1 MTAIDYTRP
10 VRSPAA
16 SEGVDWAF
24 VAVLRAR
31 ASSRLADEV
40 GRREQ
45 ISKLAQEELGRSI
58 ILDLIETAVADRI
71 DAGMAVW
78 SEPQRKVIAKAVF
91 DALFRL
97 GRLQPLVEDAR
108 VENIMI
114 DGFDNVLLELSDGS
128 REIGPQVADSN
139 AELIEF
145 LVFLASRAETS
156 TREFSESNPTMDLR
170 LDDGSRLAAS
180 AWVCPRPQ
188 VNIRRHRLVQVSLQD
203 LVDLDMLTPTAAS
216 FLAAAVRARKSI
228 VVSGAQGAGKTT
240 LVRALC
246 AEIDAWEP
254 IGTFETELEL
264 FLHDL
269 HTQHRMVR
277 AWEHRPGSG
286 EIGPSGHR
294 PGEFTLDQALSG
306 SYRYNLA
313 RQIVGEVRGKE
324 VWPMI
329 KAMESGTGSIS
340 TTHASDAV
348 AAIRKLVTCA
358 MEAGPHITAE
368 LATAKLAATID
379 LVVHI
384 TLTTSRAQ
392 PGAAAV
398 RTRQV
403 AEIVAVSPG
412 EQTTGY
418 ATTHVF
424 TPGKDGAAVPGV
436 LPDEYRELTAHGFDL
451 TTYLNARPRSPEV
464 A

>member
-1 MTAIDYTRP
+1 MTSIDYTRTTE
-10 VRSPAA
+10 PATPD
-16 SEGVDWAF
+16 GIDWTLISG
-24 VAVLRAR
+24 LRAR
-31 ASSRLADEV
+31 ASNRLSEGV
-40 GRREQ
+40 NERGHLG
-45 ISKLAQEELGRSI
+45 KLAQEELGRSI
-58 ILDLIETAVADRI
+58 ILDLIESAVADRI
-71 DAGMAVW
+71 DVGLGVW
-78 SEPQRKVIAKAVF
+78 THGQLAVIAKAVF
-91 DALFRL
+91 DSLFRL
-97 GRLQPLVEDAR
+97 GRLQPLVEDDR

-114 DGFDNVLLELSDGS
+114 DGFDNVLLELSDGT
-128 REIGPQVADSN
+128 REVGPPVADSN
-139 AELIEF
+139 AELTEF
-145 LVFLASRAETS
+145 LVFLASRSETS

-203 LVDLDMLTPTAAS
+203 LVDLDMLTPPAAS
-216 FLAAAVRARKSI
+216 VLAAAVRARKSI

-246 AEIDAWEP
+246 SEIDKWEP

-269 HTQHRMVR
+269 RDQHRMVR
-277 AWEHRPGSG
+277 SWEHRPGSG
-286 EIGPSGHR
+286 EIGPGGHR
-294 PGEFTLDQALSG
+294 AGEFTLDQALSG
-306 SYRYNLA
+306 SYRYNLS

-340 TTHASDAV
+340 TTHAADAV

-358 MEAGPHITAE
+358 MEVGPHITAE

-384 TLTTSRAQ
+384 AMATSTTG
-392 PGAAAV
+392 PGGTV
-398 RTRQV
+398 TRTRRV

-424 TPGKDGAAVPGV
+424 AARPGGVAVPRV
-436 LPDEYRELTAHGFDL
+436 LPDEYRALTAHGFDL
-451 TTYLNARPRSPEV
+451 AGYLAAQTRDGEV

>member
-1 MTAIDYTRP
+1 MTSINFTRP
-10 VRSPAA
+10 TEPAPA
-16 SEGVDWAF
+16 PDGVDWKLISG
-24 VAVLRAR
+24 LRTQ
-31 ASSRLADEV
+31 ASTRLSEEV
-40 GRREQ
+40 NRRGQ
-45 ISKLAQEELGRSI
+45 LDKFAQEELGRSI
-58 ILDLIETAVADRI
+58 ILDLVETAVADRI
-71 DAGMAVW
+71 DVGLPVW
-78 SEPQRKVIAKAVF
+78 SEAHRQVVAKAVF

-114 DGFDNVLLELSDGS
+114 DGFDNVLLELADGT
-128 REIGPQVADSN
+128 REIGPPVAGSD

-145 LVFLASRAETS
+145 LGFLASRSQTS
-156 TREFSESNPTMDLR
+156 AREFSESDPTMDLR
-170 LDDGSRLAAS
+170 LEDGSRLAAS

-188 VNIRRHRLVQVSLQD
+188 VNIRRHRLVKVSLQD
-203 LVDLDMLTPTAAS
+203 LVDLDMLTASAAS

-228 VVSGAQGAGKTT
+228 VVSGPQGAGKTT

-246 AEIDAWEP
+246 AEIDTWEP

-269 HTQHRMVR
+269 HDQHRMVR

-286 EIGPSGHR
+286 ELGLGGHR
-294 PGEFTLDQALSG
+294 SGEFTLDQALSG
-306 SYRYNLA
+306 SYRYNLG

-368 LATAKLAATID
+368 LATAKLAATVD

-384 TLTTSRAQ
+384 TLTTSPTA
-392 PGAAAV
+392 PGGAP
-398 RTRQV
+398 TRSRRV

-424 TPGKDGAAVPGV
+424 TPGASGVAVPHV
-436 LPDEYRELTAHGFDL
+436 LPDEYRALAGHGFDL
-451 TTYLNARPRSPEV
+451 AGYLSAQPLPGQV
-464 A
+464 P

>member
-1 MTAIDYTRP
+1 MTTTDINHDAQ
-10 VRSPAA
+10 AA
-16 SEGVDWAF
+16 MEPDDVDWKF
-24 VAVLRAR
+24 VAQLRAR
-31 ASSRLADEV
+31 ASSRLAEEV
-40 GRREQ
+40 NERGHLD
-45 ISKLAQEELGRSI
+45 KGAQEELGRSI
-58 ILDLIETAVADRI
+58 ILDLIESAVADRI
-71 DAGMAVW
+71 DVGLPVW
-78 SEPQRKVIAKAVF
+78 SAHQRQAMATAVF
-91 DALFRL
+91 NALFRL
-97 GRLQPLVEDAR
+97 GRLQPLVENTA

-114 DGFDNVLLELSDGS
+114 DGFDNVLLELGDGT
-128 REIGPQVADSN
+128 REVGPPVADSN
-139 AELIEF
+139 EELIEF

-156 TREFSESNPTMDLR
+156 VREFSESSPTMDLR

-188 VNIRRHRLVQVSLQD
+188 VNIRRHRMVEVTLAELVS
-203 LVDLDMLTPTAAS
+203 LDMLTPLAAS

-246 AEIDAWEP
+246 AQIDRWEP

-264 FLHDL
+264 FLHELRD
-269 HTQHRMVR
+269 QHAMVR
-277 AWEHRPGSG
+277 SWEHRPGTG
-286 EIGPSGHR
+286 EVTVNGQRS
-294 PGEFTLDQALSG
+294 GEFTLDQALSG
-306 SYRYNLA
+306 SYRYNLS

-358 MEAGPHITAE
+358 MEAGPHVTAE

-379 LVVHI
+379 LVVHVA
-384 TLTTSRAQ
+384 LTTSGTPHGSAS
-392 PGAAAV
+392 

-412 EQTTGY
+412 ERTTGF

-424 TPGKDGAAVPGV
+424 TPGRDGVARPGV
-436 LPDEYRELTAHGFDL
+436 LPEEYRDLARYGFDL
-451 TTYLNARPRSPEV
+451 AAYTSTGPHRIGEV
-464 A
+464 R

>member
-1 MTAIDYTRP
+1 MTSIDHTNP
-10 VRSPAA
+10 GLLATA
-16 SEGVDWAF
+16 SGGVDWVF
-24 VAVLRAR
+24 VAGLRAR
-31 ASSRLADEV
+31 ASARLSDEV
-40 GRREQ
+40 GHRDHLD
-45 ISKLAQEELGRSI
+45 KFAQEELGRSI
-58 ILDLIETAVADRI
+58 ILDLIEAAVADRI
-71 DAGMAVW
+71 DAGLTVW
-78 SEPQRKVIAKAVF
+78 TETQRQAIAKAVF

-97 GRLQPLVEDAR
+97 GRLQPLVEDGR

-114 DGFDNVLLELSDGS
+114 DGFDNVLLELSDGT
-128 REIGPQVADSN
+128 REIGPPVADSN

-145 LVFLASRAETS
+145 LVFLASRSES
-156 TREFSESNPTMDLR
+156 NTREFSESNPTMDLR

-188 VNIRRHRLVQVSLQD
+188 VNIRRHRLVKVSLQD
-203 LVDLDMLTPTAAS
+203 LVDLDMLTPPAAS

-246 AEIDAWEP
+246 AEIDMWEP

-269 HTQHRMVR
+269 HDQHKMVR

-286 EIGPSGHR
+286 EIGPGGHR
-294 PGEFTLDQALSG
+294 AGEFTLDQALSG

-313 RQIVGEVRGKE
+313 RQIIGEVRGKE

-368 LATAKLAATID
+368 LATAKLAATVD

-384 TLTTSRAQ
+384 TITTSAAG
-392 PGAAAV
+392 PGRTAV

-412 EQTTGY
+412 EPTTGY

-424 TPGKDGAAVPGV
+424 TPGRGGVAVPGV
-436 LPDEYRELTAHGFDL
+436 LPDEYRALTAHGFDL
-451 TTYLNARPRSPEV
+451 AGYLAAQPRTGEV
-464 A
+464 T